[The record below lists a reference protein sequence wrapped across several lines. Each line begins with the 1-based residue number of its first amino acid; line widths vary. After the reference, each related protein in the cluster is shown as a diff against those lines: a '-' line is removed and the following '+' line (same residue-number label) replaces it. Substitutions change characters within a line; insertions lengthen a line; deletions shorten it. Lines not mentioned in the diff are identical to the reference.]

1 MTMRF
6 LDIIISA
13 ALIILTFPIQ
23 VFVFIVLVFDVK
35 SPIFV
40 QKRLGKKKSVFSL
53 VKFRTMAIGTRNMGT
68 HLINPSA
75 ITKIGSF
82 LRSSKLDELP
92 QLLNVLLGHMSM
104 VGPRPNLPNQSELIN
119 MRETNGVYDVRPG
132 ITGLA
137 QIRNIDM
144 SQPELLSKIDAE
156 MIESLTMK
164 KYLLYIILTALGKG
178 MGDKVTV
185 KD

>member
-13 ALIILTFPIQ
+13 VLILLTSPIQ
-23 VFVFIVLVFDVK
+23 LFVFIVLVFDVK

-40 QKRLGKKKSVFSL
+40 QKRLGKEKSVFSL

-68 HLINPSA
+68 HLVSPSA

-82 LRSSKLDELP
+82 LRKSKLDELP
-92 QLLNVLLGHMSM
+92 QLFNVLLGAMSL
-104 VGPRPNLPNQSELIN
+104 VGPRPNLPNQLELI
-119 MRETNGVYDVRPG
+119 RERENRGVYEVRPG

-137 QIRNIDM
+137 QINKIDM
-144 SQPELLSKIDAE
+144 STPELLAKTDAKMIKE
-156 MIESLTMK
+156 MTATNYFKFLVLT
-164 KYLLYIILTALGKG
+164 LLGKG
-178 MGDKVTV
+178 QGDRV
-185 KD
+185 KML